1 MVEGTKFVYKVPNLG
16 GTAMSEFLFLYRGE
30 RPELSPEQG
39 RLQMQSWLTWMKE
52 LGAKGHLKEPGHPLE
67 TKGKVVRGKKKIVTD
82 GPFAE
87 TKDLVLGYTL
97 IEAKDL
103 DQAVQLSMGCP
114 IFGADSSSVEV
125 LPIMK
130 MDM

>member
-1 MVEGTKFVYKVPNLG
+1 
-16 GTAMSEFLFLYRGE
+16 MSEFLFLYRGE

-97 IEAKDL
+97 IQAKDL
-103 DQAVQLSMGCP
+103 DEAVQVSFGCP
-114 IFGADSSSVEV
+114 IFGSDGNSVEV